1 MNQRNALEIRN
12 LTVSYGSKI
21 VLRNV
26 TLNIPEGA
34 SVSIIG
40 PNGAGKS
47 TLLKAALGLIE
58 RNSGEVDVLGAPFN
72 PSQGVLAYI
81 PQKEIIDRD
90 FPVTVRDVVTMGR
103 GAGHGWFGRP
113 GRKDREAVEQALE
126 KTGMSDYADRHI
138 RQLSGGQQQR
148 VFIAR
153 ALAQGAQ
160 VLIMDEPFAGV
171 DASTENAILDL
182 MDGLRA
188 EGRTLIM
195 VNHDLDILNRFDWIV
210 MLNGTLI
217 AAGPTTET
225 YNEKNRRLTFGPTL
239 SEIVSA
245 EQIIAEGVA
254 R

>member
-1 MNQRNALEIRN
+1 MEKALEVRN

-26 TLNIPEGA
+26 TFNIPAGV
-34 SVSIIG
+34 SVSMVG

-58 RNSGEVDVLGAPFN
+58 RDSGEVDVLGAPFN
-72 PSQGVLAYI
+72 PRQGVLAYI
-81 PQKEIIDRD
+81 PQKEIIDWD

-103 GAGHGWFGRP
+103 GARHGWLGRP
-113 GRKDREAVEQALE
+113 GRKDRAAVEQALE
-126 KTGMSDYADRHI
+126 KCGMTEYTDRHI

-153 ALAQGAQ
+153 ALAQGARI
-160 VLIMDEPFAGV
+160 LIMDEPFAGV
-171 DASTENAILDL
+171 DAATENAILDL

-195 VNHDLDILNRFDWIV
+195 VNHDLDILDRFDWIV

-217 AAGPTTET
+217 AAGPMAET

-239 SEIVSA
+239 SEIVRA
-245 EQIIAEGVA
+245 EQIIAKGVA

>member
-1 MNQRNALEIRN
+1 MKKALEVRN
-12 LTVSYGSKI
+12 LTVSYGTKI

-26 TLNIPEGA
+26 TFAIPEGV
-34 SVSIIG
+34 SVSMVG

-58 RNSGEVDVLGAPFN
+58 RDSGVVDVLGAPFN
-72 PSQGVLAYI
+72 PRQGVLAYI
-81 PQKEIIDRD
+81 PQKEIIDWD

-103 GAGHGWFGRP
+103 GARHGWFGRP
-113 GRKDREAVEQALE
+113 GRKDRAAVEQALE
-126 KTGMSDYADRHI
+126 KCGMTEYTDRHI

-153 ALAQGAQ
+153 ALAQGAKIL
-160 VLIMDEPFAGV
+160 VMDEPFAGV
-171 DASTENAILDL
+171 DAATENAILDL
-182 MDGLRA
+182 MDILRS

-195 VNHDLDILNRFDWIV
+195 VNHDLDILDRFDWIV

-217 AAGPTTET
+217 AAGPTDET
-225 YNEKNRRLTFGPTL
+225 YSQKNRRLTFGPTL
-239 SEIVSA
+239 SEIVRA
-245 EQIIAEGVA
+245 EQIIEKGVA

>member
-1 MNQRNALEIRN
+1 MTPISALELRN

-34 SVSIIG
+34 SVSIVG

-47 TLLKAALGLIE
+47 TLLKAALGLIG
-58 RNSGEVDVLGAPFN
+58 RNSGEVYVLGAPFN
-72 PSQGVLAYI
+72 PSQGLLAYI
-81 PQKEIIDRD
+81 PQKEIIDWD

-113 GRKDREAVEQALE
+113 GREDRNAVELALE
-126 KTGMSDYADRHI
+126 KTGMSEFADRHI

-153 ALAQGAQ
+153 ALAQGARI
-160 VLIMDEPFAGV
+160 LFMDEPFAGV
-171 DASTENAILDL
+171 DAATENAILDL
-182 MDGLRA
+182 MDDLKA

-195 VNHDLDILNRFDWIV
+195 VNHDLDILDRFDWIV

-217 AAGPTTET
+217 AAGPTGET

-245 EQIIAEGVA
+245 EQIIEKGVA